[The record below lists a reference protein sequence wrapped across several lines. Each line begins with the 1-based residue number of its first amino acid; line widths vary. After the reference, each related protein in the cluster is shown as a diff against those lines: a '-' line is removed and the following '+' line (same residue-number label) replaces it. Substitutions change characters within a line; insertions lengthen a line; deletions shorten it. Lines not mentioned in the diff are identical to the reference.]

1 LIEEKQV
8 WVGREVGRIWEELA
22 EEKHDR
28 IYCLRTLKKK
38 TKPFFLYNRHV
49 CCLEMQRRV

>member
-1 LIEEKQV
+1 MIEEKQV